1 MVKTFDLAVIGSGP
15 GGYRAAVMAALRG
28 LKVAIV
34 EKDAWGGCCLN
45 RGCVPK
51 KTWYHSAQLI
61 AAQQEFAARGISGR
75 LTADLAAAWRH
86 QREIVARVRA
96 SYVDYLRRLGVT
108 PIEGTARF
116 ESRETLAVGPERLSA
131 GAVIIA
137 TGSEP
142 FLPPGLPRISGRT
155 LTTDDLF
162 NMKPPPGRRVAVIG
176 SGVVGTEF
184 AFILKMLGCEV
195 VWLMQHDPLSRSA
208 FSEPAR
214 RTLGEALAEFGIRPI
229 TRNRVVGASRV
240 TAGVALRLMSGTEK
254 EVDWVLLGT
263 GRVPHTSTLALNAAG
278 VETDARGFIKVD
290 ELQRTSAPA
299 IYAIGDVA
307 NPMMTSNHA
316 LADAAVAVNHIAG
329 DGRKR
334 ADDAVPQVIYSA
346 LELARIGLNEDQA
359 QARGL
364 ETAVGFTAFET
375 SPAAQSESHTRGY
388 VRIVADPDS
397 GQLLGAEI
405 VGAGAG
411 ELIQLIGLEFGSIE
425 ALRNL
430 AAMACNHPARA
441 EEIMNAVE
449 TLAARWGMSHAIF
462 GERRTNAGRVVRE

>member
-1 MVKTFDLAVIGSGP
+1 VKTFDLVVIGSGP

-34 EKDAWGGCCLN
+34 EKDVWGGCCLN

-51 KTWYHSAQLI
+51 KTWYHSAQWI
-61 AAQQEFAARGISGR
+61 AAQRGFAARGIGGK

-86 QREIVARVRA
+86 QREIVGRVRS
-96 SYVDYLRRLGVT
+96 SYVDYLKRLGVT
-108 PIEGTARF
+108 LVEGTARF
-116 ESRETLAVGPERLSA
+116 ESRPALAVGTERLSA

-137 TGSEP
+137 SGSEP
-142 FLPPGLPRISGRT
+142 FLPPGLPRIRGRV

-162 NMKPPPGRRVAVIG
+162 DAEPPPGRRVALIG

-195 VWLMQHDPLSRSA
+195 LWLMQHDPLSRSA

-214 RTLGEALAEFGIRPI
+214 QMLGEALAESGIRPI
-229 TRNRVVGASRV
+229 TRNRAVRANAGA
-240 TAGVALRLMSGTEK
+240 TGVILRLADGTER

-263 GRVPHTSTLALNAAG
+263 GRVPHTSTLALDAAG
-278 VETDARGFIKVD
+278 VETDARGFIRVD
-290 ELQRTSAPA
+290 EFQRASAPG

-329 DGRKR
+329 GGRKR
-334 ADDAVPQVIYSA
+334 ADEAVPQVIYSA

-359 QARGL
+359 EARGL
-364 ETAVGFTAFET
+364 ETAVGFAAFET
-375 SPAAQSESHTRGY
+375 SPAAQSESDARGY
-388 VRIVADPDS
+388 ARIVADPDS
-397 GQLLGAEI
+397 GRLLGAEI

-411 ELIQLIGLEFGSIE
+411 ELIHLVGVEFGSIE

-430 AAMACNHPARA
+430 ASMACNHPARA
-441 EEIMNAVE
+441 EEILNAVE
-449 TLAARWGMSHAIF
+449 TLATRWGMGRAVF
-462 GERRTNAGRVVRE
+462 GERRPNTDPAVRE